1 MARKPPVSL
10 RKPPAAVDLTQAE
23 AFVQQSERPSVR
35 PSETPKVLPSEPS
48 DVSTSAA
55 PAPVKAARKPRAAK
69 PRKPVSKS
77 VVARVDGRTLRRMT
91 VYLPDDLARKLAVYS
106 AREDREI
113 SAVVTEAV
121 QKLLGRARTG

>member
-1 MARKPPVSL
+1 MGS
-10 RKPPAAVDLTQAE
+10 
-23 AFVQQSERPSVR
+23 
-35 PSETPKVLPSEPS
+35 
-48 DVSTSAA
+48 
-55 PAPVKAARKPRAAK
+55 APVKAAKKPRAAPASK
-69 PRKPVSKS
+69 PRKRVSKS

>member
-1 MARKPPVSL
+1 VAP
-10 RKPPAAVDLTQAE
+10 PPA
-23 AFVQQSERPSVR
+23 
-35 PSETPKVLPSEPS
+35 
-48 DVSTSAA
+48 
-55 PAPVKAARKPRAAK
+55 KAARKPRAAK

-91 VYLPDDLARKLAVYS
+91 VYLPDDLARKLAIYS

-121 QKLLGRARTG
+121 QKLIGRARTG